1 VKIKEG
7 DRQTTKPQQS
17 NSSRTK
23 SRESNSPN
31 RSENQP
37 LEVTYSRTLDVMK
50 HDSEN
55 KLVTYRDLSKEK
67 QRSVRSRSI
76 PEKIKL
82 HNSSSTMKRRASS
95 PARGSAAKKRADSK
109 HDSSKDIQFRKTDS
123 LDNKQT
129 SPTAKVQKQK
139 CFLKFKILWC
149 LYH

>member
-37 LEVTYSRTLDVMK
+37 LKVTYSRTNRIDVMK

-76 PEKIKL
+76 PEKIKQ
-82 HNSSSTMKRRASS
+82 HNSSSTVKRRASS
-95 PARGSAAKKRADSK
+95 PARVSAAKKRADSK
-109 HDSSKDIQFRKTDS
+109 HDSSKDTQFRKTDS

-129 SPTAKVQKQK
+129 SPTAKVQKQI
-139 CFLKFKILWC
+139 CFFKF
-149 LYH
+149 